1 VVAVRVL
8 CIIFVVVYVARLK
21 GFGLGGKFIVG
32 VS

>member
-1 VVAVRVL
+1 M
-8 CIIFVVVYVARLK
+8 IFVVMCVDRLK